1 MRPMAG
7 KRAKLS
13 DKLRAAIKAGD
24 KSRYRLSKE
33 TGIANAVLSKF
44 VNRKGGLSMEG
55 IDKLAEAL
63 GLDLVAPETRRKG
76 K

>member
-13 DKLRAAIKAGD
+13 DKLREAIQASAL
-24 KSRYRLSKE
+24 SRYRLWKE
-33 TGIANAVLSKF
+33 TGIAEAVLSKF

-63 GLDLVAPETRRKG
+63 GLDLVARDTQRKG
-76 K
+76 R